1 MEERDKFNLQQYT
14 AKPVSRKYLYR
25 ILFYIAL
32 LVIASL
38 FVFLY
43 KGKPKTSQTTN
54 EPVKPATE
62 IEGITILTK

>member
-1 MEERDKFNLQQYT
+1 MEERDKLDLQQYT
-14 AKPVSRKYLYR
+14 SKPVSRRYLYR

-43 KGKPKTSQTTN
+43 KGKPNIPETSNNPDST
-54 EPVKPATE
+54 PTE
-62 IEGITILTK
+62 IEGVTIITE